1 MIVLGVDPG
10 TAAVG
15 YGLVDVDGASLREVA
30 HGCLTTSSALS
41 LPERLLLVH
50 DGIADLIARY
60 APGVLAVERIYFQS
74 NAQTAVAVGHARGV
88 ILLAAARAGIPVVE
102 ATPNEV
108 KQAVTGHGAADKRQV
123 QRMVRTVLGLAS
135 EPRPDDAADALAVAI
150 WAAHTAGSAG
160 GASPQAAVM
169 DRAAAAPM
177 VSGPSPYERAV
188 REALEAERKAT
199 AGGGGAATGA
209 TRTGRGPGTASETAP
224 RTEPATAPA
233 KGAR

>member
-15 YGLVDVDGASLREVA
+15 YGVVDARGATLAEVA
-30 HGCLTTSSALS
+30 HGCLTTSPELS
-41 LPERLLLVH
+41 LPDRLLLIH
-50 DGIADLIARY
+50 DGIAELIGRY
-60 APGVLAVERIYFQS
+60 GPAVLAVERIYFQQ

-135 EPRPDDAADALAVAI
+135 DPRPDDAADALAVAI

-160 GASPQAAVM
+160 SAAREAPVF

-177 VSGPSPYERAV
+177 VAGPSPYDRAV
-188 REALEAERKAT
+188 REALDAERRSA
-199 AGGGGAATGA
+199 AGAPPGAPDRAPVGTP
-209 TRTGRGPGTASETAP
+209 TKGP
-224 RTEPATAPA
+224 
-233 KGAR
+233 AR

>member
-1 MIVLGVDPG
+1 VIVLGVDPG

-15 YGLVDVDGASLREVA
+15 YGLVDVQGASLREVA
-30 HGCLTTSSALS
+30 HGCLTTSPDLS

-88 ILLAAARAGIPVVE
+88 ILLAAAQARIPVVE

-123 QRMVRTVLGLAS
+123 QRMVRTVLSLAS

-177 VSGPSPYERAV
+177 ASGPSPYERAV
-188 REALEAERKAT
+188 REALEAERRATTGGREKA
-199 AGGGGAATGA
+199 AGTTHA
-209 TRTGRGPGTASETAP
+209 GRGPVAAPGTD
-224 RTEPATAPA
+224 PAAAPA
-233 KGAR
+233 KGTR

>member
-15 YGLVDVDGASLREVA
+15 YGIVDARGAALRDLG
-30 HGCLTTSSALS
+30 HGCITTSPELP
-41 LPERLLLVH
+41 LPERLLRIH
-50 DGIADLIARY
+50 DGIADLIGRCS
-60 APGVLAVERIYFQS
+60 PDVVAVERIYFQT

-88 ILLAAARAGIPVVE
+88 ILLAAARAGVPVVE

-123 QRMVRTVLGLAS
+123 QRMVRTVLGLAN

-160 GASPQAAVM
+160 ESSQQAPVM

-177 VSGPSPYERAV
+177 VAGPSPYERAV
-188 REALEAERKAT
+188 REALEVERRAM
-199 AGGGGAATGA
+199 AA
-209 TRTGRGPGTASETAP
+209 GRGTSPG
-224 RTEPATAPA
+224 A
-233 KGAR
+233 KAAAHPKDTR

>member
-1 MIVLGVDPG
+1 VIVLGVDPG

-15 YGLVDVDGASLREVA
+15 YGLVDVRGAALREVT
-30 HGCLTTSSALS
+30 HGCLTTSPDLS
-41 LPERLLLVH
+41 LPERLLLIH

-60 APGVLAVERIYFQS
+60 TPGLLAVERIYFQS

-88 ILLAAARAGIPVVE
+88 ILLAAARARIPVVE

-160 GASPQAAVM
+160 ESAPQAPVM

-177 VSGPSPYERAV
+177 VAGPSPYERAV
-188 REALEAERKAT
+188 REALEVERRAT
-199 AGGGGAATGA
+199 AA
-209 TRTGRGPGTASETAP
+209 GRGTAP
-224 RTEPATAPA
+224 GA
-233 KGAR
+233 KAAAHPKDTR